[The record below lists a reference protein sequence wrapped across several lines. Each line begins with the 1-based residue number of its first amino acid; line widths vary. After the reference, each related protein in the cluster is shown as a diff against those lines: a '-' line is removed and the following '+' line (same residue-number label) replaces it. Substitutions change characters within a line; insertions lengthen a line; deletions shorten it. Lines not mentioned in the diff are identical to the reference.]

1 MIRNIVRFISALVM
15 VVGLT
20 GCVRYVQPSKICGTW
35 RAIHEDWTILDNG
48 VKTNVSYDYGRTPT
62 DESVFMRLSKAG
74 FDAIFASTETKSL
87 ELVYSDRFS
96 AIDPGTSQ
104 RITKQKSV
112 TWSRGKITG
121 SDDEIWK
128 VTTFQDNRMEVSYNS
143 GVIAQDGGG
152 ELQRIGSF
160 VLVRQ

>member
-1 MIRNIVRFISALVM
+1 MIRYIVRFILALVM

-20 GCVRYVQPSKICGTW
+20 GCVRFVQPSKICGTW

-74 FDAIFASTETKSL
+74 FDSIFATTETKSL
-87 ELVYSDRFS
+87 TMVYSDRFS
-96 AIDPGTSQ
+96 AVDSRTSQ
-104 RITKQKSV
+104 RIPTQKSV

>member
-1 MIRNIVRFISALVM
+1 MIRYIVRFVSALVM

-20 GCVRYVQPSKICGTW
+20 GCVRFVQPSKICGTW

-112 TWSRGKITG
+112 TWSRGKLAG
-121 SDDEIWK
+121 SGDEVWK
-128 VTTFQDNRMEVSYNS
+128 VNTFQDNRMEVSYNS

>member
-1 MIRNIVRFISALVM
+1 MTRYIVRFLSALVM

-20 GCVRYVQPSKICGTW
+20 GCVRFVQPSKICGTW

-48 VKTNVSYDYGRTPT
+48 VKTNVSYDYGKTPT

-74 FDAIFASTETKSL
+74 FDILSSRETKSL
-87 ELVYSDRFS
+87 DLVYSDRFS
-96 AIDPGTSQ
+96 SVDPGTSQ
-104 RITKQKSV
+104 RITTQKSV
-112 TWSRGKITG
+112 TWKRGKLTG
-121 SDDEIWK
+121 SDDEIW
-128 VTTFQDNRMEVSYNS
+128 TINTFQDNRMEVSYNS
-143 GVIAQDGGG
+143 GVMTQDGGG